1 MYVDVYVYD
10 VDVYVYDV
18 DVYVYDVD
26 VYMCVVVCM
35 LMYTHM
41 LK

>member
-1 MYVDVYVYD
+1 VYVDVYVYD